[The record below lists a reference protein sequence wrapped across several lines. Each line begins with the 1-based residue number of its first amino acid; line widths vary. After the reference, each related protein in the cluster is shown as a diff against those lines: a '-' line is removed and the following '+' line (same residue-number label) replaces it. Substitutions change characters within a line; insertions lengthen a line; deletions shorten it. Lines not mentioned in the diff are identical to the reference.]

1 MALFGKD
8 WRPVFDT
15 PIFSSYR
22 QHLTG
27 KDFGKMSLSILVLYE
42 LVARP
47 IRREEFDVFDELQEK
62 YKNLNRLIIPT
73 YDDIWTSAQAV
84 RKIRFDEQRRHK
96 GTTPAME
103 NATAFQNDA
112 LIARSAFK
120 KNCYVVTANIKDYD
134 NLRKYMRFEFCSQ
147 KDYFNLDS

>member
-15 PIFSSYR
+15 QIFSSYR
-22 QHLTG
+22 QHLTK
-27 KDFGKMSLSILVLYE
+27 KDFGKMSLSIFVLYE

-47 IRREEFDVFDELQEK
+47 IRQEEFEVFNQMREK

-73 YDDIWTSAQAV
+73 YDDIWTAAQAV
-84 RKIRFDEQRRHK
+84 RKMRLDEQRRHK
-96 GTTPAME
+96 GTTRAME
-103 NATAFQNDA
+103 NAAAFQNDA

-120 KNCYVVTANIKDYD
+120 KNCFVVTANVKDFSR
-134 NLRKYMRFEFCSQ
+134 LRKYMRFEFCTPE
-147 KDYFNLDS
+147 DYFNLNS